1 MMKKAIVAVSF
12 GVGDI
17 QVKERCL
24 DALLADVREAFQD
37 FEVYEAWTSSFLRK
51 KMAREGY
58 VYPSLE
64 ELLEELSEAGFAD
77 VVIMPTHLT
86 PGEEFQRKIVPGAEA
101 FSDRFGSLRV
111 MEPVFTVKSAEDFA
125 FLTGEVLGLSQLAED
140 EEMVFMG
147 HGSPHQHNPAYELLQ
162 QYVDSR
168 GGQVHIGVVEPED
181 YPNKEDVLK
190 RLTARGVRR
199 VYLRPLLLAGGNHAL
214 HDLAGDEPESW
225 KSVLH
230 GAGFDVRCS
239 TKGLGEYAAFRNL
252 YVQKLKSIADLSFDN
267 QKL

>member
-1 MMKKAIVAVSF
+1 M
-12 GVGDI
+12 
-17 QVKERCL
+17 
-24 DALLADVREAFQD
+24 
-37 FEVYEAWTSSFLRK
+37 
-51 KMAREGY
+51 
-58 VYPSLE
+58 
-64 ELLEELSEAGFAD
+64 SEAGFAD

-162 QYVDSR
+162 QYADSR
-168 GGQVHIGVVEPED
+168 GWQVHIGVVEPED

-239 TKGLGEYAAFRNL
+239 TKGLGEYAAFRSL
-252 YVQKLKSIADLSFDN
+252 YVQKLQSLIS
-267 QKL
+267 